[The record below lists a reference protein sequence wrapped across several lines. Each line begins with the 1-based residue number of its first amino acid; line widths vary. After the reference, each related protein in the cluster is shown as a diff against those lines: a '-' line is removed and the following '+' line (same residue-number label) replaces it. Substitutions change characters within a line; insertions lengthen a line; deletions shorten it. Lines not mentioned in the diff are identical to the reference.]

1 MKPVDGPSHL
11 QAHMFVVLVR
21 IWCYLTYP
29 RQMVNFRRAVGYWPD
44 PALPKSSNEK
54 YTWRKIFDR
63 NPLFTRASDKL
74 QAKQL
79 AQQLYPEVRVPE
91 TLWIGDRAEN
101 IPDELLQGSVVVK
114 TNHGSGWNY
123 FVRDGEHD
131 RLELN
136 RTVNGWM
143 DRRFGRHHAE
153 WGYYGVE
160 AKVFVEEMLLEPNG
174 RPLANEYKTY
184 IGHDGQI
191 ALTFCRQLDDT
202 GERIDAVVDHTGC
215 VQAGH
220 SEVNVLSDNAVL
232 PDQYRDICRVSRI
245 LSKPFDF
252 VRCDLYIHDGRLY
265 FSEFTLYSYGGYPT
279 MSNPAVMQRLTD
291 VWDIRASWFLT
302 TPQSGWRSY
311 YAACLHS
318 LLVGS

>member
-1 MKPVDGPSHL
+1 MKAVAVPSHL
-11 QAHMFVVLVR
+11 SAHTFVMLVR
-21 IWCYLTYP
+21 IWCYMTYP
-29 RQMVNFRRAVGYWPD
+29 RQMVNFRRALGRWPD
-44 PALPKSSNEK
+44 PAMPRSSNEK

-63 NPLFTRASDKL
+63 NPLFTQASDKL
-74 QAKQL
+74 LAKQL
-79 AQQLYPEVRVPE
+79 AQQLCPDVRVPE
-91 TLWIGDRAEN
+91 TLWVGERAED

-123 FVRDGEHD
+123 SVRDGKHD
-131 RLELN
+131 RQELN

-160 AKVFVEEMLLEPNG
+160 AKVFVEEMLLEPDG

-184 IGHDGQI
+184 IGRDGRI

-215 VQAGH
+215 VQTGH
-220 SEVNVLSDNAVL
+220 SEINVLSADAVL
-232 PDQYRDICRVSRI
+232 PDQYQDICRVSRV
-245 LSKPFDF
+245 LSEPFDF
-252 VRCDLYIHDGRLY
+252 VRCDLYIHDGQLY

-279 MSNPAVMQRLTD
+279 MSNPAVMQRLAD
-291 VWDIRASWFLT
+291 VWDIRTSWFLT
-302 TPQSGWRSY
+302 TPQSGWRRY
-311 YAACLHS
+311 YATCLNS
-318 LLVGS
+318 LLAGS